1 MKKVLAIL
9 VALTIYFLLLNSSVM
24 AQYGQYG
31 PYGGPEPS
39 ISILVDKMVGKPSS
53 TKGGP
58 PAGGSD
64 ADYVDNLSPSDP
76 RFSPGQEVIFKIKVK
91 NTSDVKLKDVT
102 VKDFLPDFVEPVE
115 GQGSFDSESR
125 EITIP
130 AGDIEIDEE
139 KVFFIKVKV
148 LAQDALPVD
157 KGLIC
162 LVNKAQGF
170 DGGTSDEDTAQFCVE
185 KDVLGVTAVPSAGP
199 ELGLALLFGQFSTLG
214 VGLLLKRTSRS

>member
-1 MKKVLAIL
+1 MKKLLASII
-9 VALTIYFLLLNSSVM
+9 ALASIFQLLASNVM

-39 ISILVDKMVGKPSS
+39 ISILVDKMVGKPVA
-53 TKGGP
+53 TKGGS
-58 PAGGSD
+58 SD

-76 RFSPGQEVIFKIKVK
+76 RFSPGQEVFFKIKVK

-115 GQGSFDSESR
+115 GLGSFDSDSR
-125 EITIP
+125 EITIA
-130 AGDIEIDEE
+130 AGDIEVDEE
-139 KVFFIKVKV
+139 KVFFIKAKV
-148 LAQDALPVD
+148 LGQDQLPED

-162 LVNKAQGF
+162 LVNKAQAS
-170 DGGTSDEDTAQFCVE
+170 DGGASDEDTAQFCVE

-199 ELGLALLFGQFSTLG
+199 ELGWLLLSGEMALLGTG
-214 VGLLLKRTSRS
+214 IYLKRKV